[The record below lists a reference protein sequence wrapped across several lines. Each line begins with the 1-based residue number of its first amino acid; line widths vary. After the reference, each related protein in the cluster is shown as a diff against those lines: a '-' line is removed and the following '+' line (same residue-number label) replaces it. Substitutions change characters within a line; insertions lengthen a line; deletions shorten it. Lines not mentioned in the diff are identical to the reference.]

1 MIKSVHCQKNIFPEN
16 HCVSLVLL
24 YACDLPNEEC
34 NAIYDSQCDDDD
46 DDYYNFIFSRL
57 PWVTVRHEYIG
68 QKAYQIPHSTAVRDI
83 KQLIYE
89 ETDLPVIEQ
98 QLVHNGKVVGKKQF
112 YKL

>member
-1 MIKSVHCQKNIFPEN
+1 MLAWCSSMLVIYQMKNAMPSMIHS
-16 HCVSLVLL
+16 
-24 YACDLPNEEC
+24 
-34 NAIYDSQCDDDD
+34 AIIIICY
-46 DDYYNFIFSRL
+46 FFSRL

-68 QKAYQIPHSTAVRDI
+68 RKAYQIPHSTAVRDI

-98 QLVHNGKVVGKKQF
+98 QLVHNGKVVGKRQF